1 MTKKEYILKLLDVLW
16 PSRNIAPGLT
26 LLIREWYMAE
36 PLIDNLAKIFQ
47 QSIDESNDLSQR
59 NILIKGQKFIQ
70 RLREIEKKQQT
81 DEDKDLE
88 ELLHT
93 F

>member
-1 MTKKEYILKLLDVLW
+1 
-16 PSRNIAPGLT
+16 
-26 LLIREWYMAE
+26 MAE